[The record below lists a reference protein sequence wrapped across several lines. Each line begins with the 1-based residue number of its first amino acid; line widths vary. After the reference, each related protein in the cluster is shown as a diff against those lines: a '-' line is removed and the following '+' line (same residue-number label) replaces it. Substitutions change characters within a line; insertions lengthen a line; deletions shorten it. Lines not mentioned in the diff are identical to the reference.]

1 MAALRE
7 LSLLQ
12 KCEEF
17 LLHPKVRALS
27 LAQRVDFLEKKGLSP
42 EEITQCLK
50 SVERRN
56 GLSQV
61 AQRTIKGL
69 ADLRSPGPNA
79 TASTSPFRLLQLV
92 VKKYGVV
99 TLLLALLG
107 YGYTQFRRRKTQQLL
122 LQHESE
128 KTQRRKR
135 MHTRVEALMAV
146 VKDQQAQYSQ
156 ASELLGARVT
166 KYLAAQQAATEQ
178 PKANTSSMQLSRGLE
193 LQALQSELMELKS
206 TVLDTYL
213 QPRIVRKVVEVTKE
227 IPIVLRPS
235 GTTATERLAQGTEG
249 VQDADEV
256 GKVAASGWKS
266 TRKPLEKVTCTS
278 PSTEKQNGV
287 RDQTSMS
294 PEEIAEL
301 FERGHVE
308 EKLSTAST
316 YRVLFAT
323 Q

>member
-1 MAALRE
+1 
-7 LSLLQ
+7 
-12 KCEEF
+12 
-17 LLHPKVRALS
+17 
-27 LAQRVDFLEKKGLSP
+27 
-42 EEITQCLK
+42 
-50 SVERRN
+50 
-56 GLSQV
+56 
-61 AQRTIKGL
+61 
-69 ADLRSPGPNA
+69 
-79 TASTSPFRLLQLV
+79 
-92 VKKYGVV
+92 
-99 TLLLALLG
+99 
-107 YGYTQFRRRKTQQLL
+107 
-122 LQHESE
+122 
-128 KTQRRKR
+128 

-249 VQDADEV
+249 
-256 GKVAASGWKS
+256 
-266 TRKPLEKVTCTS
+266 
-278 PSTEKQNGV
+278 KQNGV